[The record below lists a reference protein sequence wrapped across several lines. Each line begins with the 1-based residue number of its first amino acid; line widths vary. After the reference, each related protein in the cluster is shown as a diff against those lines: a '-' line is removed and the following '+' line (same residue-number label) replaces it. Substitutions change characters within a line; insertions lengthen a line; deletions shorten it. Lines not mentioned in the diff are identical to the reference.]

1 MLVFPTPC
9 ADHHRHAAFL
19 AEADEEVAPPGPHQ
33 ATPVRRRDTLLA
45 AALGGSVGDGNGV
58 RSGEGLNARAQP
70 AWVALP
76 RQCAALLRRTVLL
89 KCRGWR
95 QTTAEVV
102 VPVLLMAALV
112 VGAQLAEIK
121 VSSEDIFANKPPVST
136 LLASPRYTA
145 FSNYYGNHTAAA
157 CARTQLFAAAASP
170 QLATTFGWDTQALA
184 AVAASDP
191 AATRAVL
198 ASFNISADQLLNAQ
212 AALAAVNGVG
222 GLAAI
227 AVGLGVGDP
236 QVIDALQAVQANLLN
251 GSAWSAFA
259 DVAIPALLSSNLA
272 GTLFGGA
279 SGNGTNSSSG
289 SDPGR
294 PGALVGR
301 LFAYNGPIPVPSLD
315 EFVITHLVIRAVFS
329 RYSPAWTA
337 YKELKT
343 QLGYNLLG
351 NLVELGGI
359 AFMPNTS
366 GVRALASALSA
377 RHASW
382 DSYYKGAF
390 DDIGT
395 AREAATAGDPV
406 VGPWAVV
413 QFDSASPTSLRY
425 AIRVRFTQVPSTWTV
440 VEQFYGGLST
450 TYLRY
455 VTSGFLSIQRAIDEA
470 ALAGALSADPAVAA
484 ESVNSTA
491 GTSAMLWSIPFPVY
505 SVRSNSFYSS
515 SGPLLGLVI
524 CLSMIYPLGMLIKGL
539 VEEKETGAREL
550 LRISGLRHFALGVSW
565 SLVYVLLFILIAG
578 ASTLVLGLAVFPHS
592 GSDVLFG
599 MLWLFMLSCVPLAF
613 VISTAFTRARLAAI
627 FGPFALFA
635 LILPRYLFFRT
646 SGGQSMMAKRAACLL
661 APTAF
666 TFAADRLA
674 SYEAGNS
681 GVTRSNVWEG
691 PLSVGECM
699 AWMFLDTVLYS
710 LLGMLLDYA
719 LPTLRRSGR
728 LPQVALP
735 WGRRRGGG
743 GRTAHAGKA
752 EDIQPEGADS
762 ASGAVIATL
771 KALRKVFP
779 NGVCAVDGLDLQLAD
794 GTVTALLGH
803 NGAGKTTAISML
815 TGNVAPTSGT
825 VTICGHSVAAAASG
839 GLIGLC
845 PQHNVLYPMLTV
857 LDHLRMFAVLRGVPH
872 ARLTSEALDL
882 VAEVGLQEQVR
893 TRADALSGGMKR
905 RLQLACALIGGARL
919 ILADEP
925 TSGQDPINRR
935 ATWELLRKVRRTT
948 SVLLTTHYLDEA
960 DLLADRVVIL
970 SDGCL
975 RAAGSPLFLKRRL
988 GRGYT
993 LSVTTTG
1000 SAAEVEAVVQ
1010 QHSPGALRVRSA
1022 GGELAF
1028 QLTALQDRGEG
1039 GTHASDFVALL
1050 SALEARREALALGGL
1065 GISNATLEE
1074 VFLRLARE
1082 APATADTAAF
1092 AAASQGD
1099 DSGVEMD
1106 DLKRGG
1112 RRSNGA
1118 SAHHDVDG
1126 TSLATCL
1133 PFSPTKRRG
1142 APLLGEPG
1150 AQEATTEEPRLSST
1164 SPAFVT
1170 VDVVDASNGNG
1181 NGLAHDQHSQAPATS
1196 ADETASPWEAGQLP
1210 SVRDAKSMQRSFR
1223 RAFTEMLRKRAL
1235 IAKRDYKAVAFQ
1247 IALPVLAV
1255 GLVMLILSLNVDPTG
1270 PALTLKATTL
1280 ASDQQVNATPV
1291 WWPAQAAGFPTATF
1305 TPAVAPIAV
1314 PASRL
1319 ASVNSTVMSLQLL
1332 RAGNDSSV
1340 APPYSY
1346 GAFVPRD
1353 VGLPIF
1359 LPALCLVRAT
1369 TPAHAADMATRALTK
1384 PSTTAG
1390 EEKLAGALG
1399 RSLLLAATEV
1409 SRPALAVLHNTSS
1422 PHALPIWMS
1431 ELRAAALRAAGG
1443 PELAATNHPLPLTAD
1458 EQTTLATFL
1467 RLLASFFVL
1476 IPYSYA
1482 PATAAAAVVRERA
1495 SGAKLQQLASGASS
1509 LSYWASHFVFEM
1521 ANLTVVITCCM
1532 LIFAGFGVDILVG
1545 TSDKAAG
1552 TFLLLWLYS
1561 LAAVALSFFLSLP
1574 FDSHAAAIVAIAC
1587 FNFVTGFCLVTAS
1600 FIMSVTPSTADLNK
1614 QLVVFFR
1621 IFPTYNLGEGL
1632 LNLALASFDL
1642 GGLAS
1647 ATGGSGSSS
1656 GNNTAVYNAAEA
1668 AAPQN
1673 AFGNVALVA
1682 ARNAFEW
1689 NVLGRPLLLLLAEFC
1704 LLSTLVLLFHRGH
1717 TVQTL
1722 RAMAATYA
1730 AWLPLPGG
1738 GRDAG
1743 TQSAADG
1750 SEPDDETV
1758 QVEQAR
1764 IQGGPGDVL
1773 QLRGIRKVYAPH
1785 KVAVHGLWLGV
1796 RTGERLGLLGV
1807 NGAGKTT
1814 TLAMLCCDVAPT
1826 SGDAV
1831 VDGASVRGAPQDVQ
1845 RLIGYCPQK
1854 DPILELL
1861 TVREHLLLY
1870 ARLKGMPEGVVH
1882 AAVESTW
1889 RRVGLGPFAD
1899 RPAGTLS
1906 GGNKRKLS
1914 LAIAIVG
1921 NPVACILDE
1930 PSSGMDVQA
1939 RRHLW
1944 EVISTSTADMA
1955 VILTTHALDEAEAL
1969 CGRIGIMV
1977 SGRLKCVG
1985 TPLQLKQRF
1994 GDGHVIDIKAASHS
2008 PDDAERMLA
2017 HVQAL
2022 LPEAHVVERHGGKMR
2037 LGVEA
2042 PLSRIFAALDQ
2053 APCEDWAVSQA
2064 SMESV
2069 FCKIAA

>member
-1 MLVFPTPC
+1 MTP
-9 ADHHRHAAFL
+9 
-19 AEADEEVAPPGPHQ
+19 
-33 ATPVRRRDTLLA
+33 LL
-45 AALGGSVGDGNGV
+45 
-58 RSGEGLNARAQP
+58 
-70 AWVALP
+70 
-76 RQCAALLRRTVLL
+76 RQSTALLRRTVLL
-89 KCRGWR
+89 KCRGWK
-95 QTTAEVV
+95 QTAAEMV

-112 VGAQLAEIK
+112 VGAQLADIQ
-121 VSSEDIFANKPPVST
+121 VSTEDIFANKPPVST
-136 LLASPRYTA
+136 LLASARYSA
-145 FSNYYGNHTAAA
+145 FGNYYGNHTAAA
-157 CARTQLFAAAASP
+157 CARTQLFAAAAAPTLTSR
-170 QLATTFGWDTQALA
+170 LGWDTQALTA
-184 AVAASDP
+184 TAASDA

-198 ASFNISADQLLNAQ
+198 AAFNLTTTQLDNAQ
-212 AALAAVNGVG
+212 AALSAVNGIEGFV
-222 GLAAI
+222 AI

-236 QVIDALQAVQANLLN
+236 KVIDALQAVQANPLN
-251 GSAWSAFA
+251 GSTWSAFA
-259 DVAIPALLSSNLA
+259 DVAIPALLDGNV
-272 GTLFGGA
+272 TNYLFGSA
-279 SGNGTNSSSG
+279 SSNGTNSTNSSG
-289 SDPGR
+289 SATSGLDS
-294 PGALVGR
+294 LVGG
-301 LFAYNGPIPVPSLD
+301 LFAYNGPIPIPSLD
-315 EFVITHLVIRAVFS
+315 EFVAAHLAIRAVFA

-337 YKELKT
+337 YRELKT

-366 GVRALASALSA
+366 GVRALASSLSA

-382 DSYYKGAF
+382 DSYYQGAY
-390 DDIGT
+390 DDITT
-395 AREAATAGDPV
+395 ARAAATAGDPI

-413 QFDSASPTSLRY
+413 QFDSATPTSLRY
-425 AIRVRFTQVPSTWTV
+425 AIRVRFTQVPSTWTIV
-440 VEQFYGGLST
+440 DQFYSGLGT

-455 VTSGFLSIQRAIDEA
+455 ITSGFLTLQRAIDEA
-470 ALAGALSADPAVAA
+470 ALAGALSADPVAA
-484 ESVNSTA
+484 AASVNSTA
-491 GTSAMLWSIPFPVY
+491 GTSALMWSIPFPVY

-524 CLSMIYPLGMLIKGL
+524 CLSMIYPLGMLIKSL
-539 VEEKETGAREL
+539 VEEKESGAREL
-550 LRISGLRHFALGVSW
+550 LRISGLRHWALGVSW
-565 SLVYVLLFILIAG
+565 SLVYVLLFVVIAG

-635 LILPRYLFFRT
+635 LVLPRYLFFRT
-646 SGGQSMMAKRAACLL
+646 SGGQSIMGKRAACLL

-666 TFAADRLA
+666 TFAADKLA

-681 GVTRSNVWEG
+681 GVTSSNVWEG
-691 PLSVGECM
+691 PLSVGELM

-710 LLGMLLDYA
+710 LLAVLLDYA
-719 LPTLRRSGR
+719 VPTLRRSGR
-728 LPQVALP
+728 LPQLACP
-735 WGRRRGGG
+735 WGRRTERGGHS
-743 GRTAHAGKA
+743 ANASQAG
-752 EDIQPEGADS
+752 DIQRDDVDS
-762 ASGAVIATL
+762 ASSGEVIARL

-779 NGVCAVDGLDLQLAD
+779 NGVCAVDGLDLQLTD
-794 GTVTALLGH
+794 STITALLGH

-815 TGNVAPTSGT
+815 TGNVAPTSGA
-825 VTICGHSVAAAASG
+825 VTICGLGVAAAASS

-872 ARLTSEALDL
+872 ARLLTVALDL

-935 ATWELLRKVRRTT
+935 ATWELLRKVRKTT

-960 DLLADRVVIL
+960 DLLADRVVVL

-993 LSVTTTG
+993 LCVTTTG
-1000 SAAEVEAVVQ
+1000 SADAVEAVVKE
-1010 QHSPGALRVRSA
+1010 HAPGALRVRSA

-1028 QLTALQDRGEG
+1028 QLAALQDGEVV
-1039 GTHASDFVALL
+1039 TSHASDFVALL
-1050 SALEARREALALGGL
+1050 SALETQREALALGGV
-1065 GISNATLEE
+1065 GISNTTLEE

-1082 APATADTAAF
+1082 APATADTVAF
-1092 AAASQGD
+1092 ALGNAA
-1099 DSGVEMD
+1099 VEMH
-1106 DLKRGG
+1106 DLKAGSRG
-1112 RRSNGA
+1112 SNGA
-1118 SAHHDVDG
+1118 SAHHEVDDG
-1126 TSLATCL
+1126 MATCL

-1142 APLLGEPG
+1142 APLLGVLDSTSP
-1150 AQEATTEEPRLSST
+1150 EPRQSST

-1170 VDVVDASNGNG
+1170 VDVADGVNGNG
-1181 NGLAHDQHSQAPATS
+1181 RAHEQHARAPAIGKDV
-1196 ADETASPWEAGQLP
+1196 DETVPWEAGQLP
-1210 SVRDAKSMQRSFR
+1210 TVRDASSMQRSFKR
-1223 RAFTEMLRKRAL
+1223 SFTEMLRKRVL

-1255 GLVMLILSLNVDPTG
+1255 GLVMLILSLNVNPTG
-1270 PALTLKATTL
+1270 PPLTLKATTL
-1280 ASDQQVNATPV
+1280 ASAQQVNATPV
-1291 WWPAQAAGFPTATF
+1291 WWPAHANGFPAATF
-1305 TPAVAPIAV
+1305 TPAVAPLTV
-1314 PASRL
+1314 PASSL
-1319 ASVNSTVMSLQLL
+1319 ASFNSTIMSLQLL
-1332 RAGNDSSV
+1332 RAGNDSSL

-1353 VGLPIF
+1353 VGLPLF
-1359 LPALCLVRAT
+1359 MPALCLARA
-1369 TPAHAADMATRALTK
+1369 TPAHAAGVATRVLTS
-1384 PSTTAG
+1384 PGSTAS
-1390 EEKLAGALG
+1390 EDKLASALG
-1399 RSLLLAATEV
+1399 RSFVLNTKEV
-1409 SRPALAVLHNTSS
+1409 AQPALALLHNTSS

-1431 ELRAAALRAAGG
+1431 ELRAASLRAAGG
-1443 PELAATNHPLPLTAD
+1443 PELAAVNYPLPLTAD

-1509 LSYWASHFVFEM
+1509 LSYWAAHFVFEM
-1521 ANLTVVITCCM
+1521 ANLTVVIACCM

-1545 TSDKAAG
+1545 TSDKAIG

-1632 LNLALASFDL
+1632 LNLALSSFDL
-1642 GGLAS
+1642 GGLTS
-1647 ATGGSGSSS
+1647 ATGGTGGGS
-1656 GNNTAVYNAAEA
+1656 GNSTAVYTAAA
-1668 AAPQN
+1668 GAAPQN

-1689 NVLGRPLLLLLAEFC
+1689 NVLGRPLLLLVAEFC
-1704 LLSTLVLLFHRGH
+1704 LLSVLVLLFHRGH
-1717 TVQTL
+1717 TVQAL
-1722 RAMAATYA
+1722 RALAATHA

-1738 GRDAG
+1738 GSDSAAESAG
-1743 TQSAADG
+1743 T
-1750 SEPDDETV
+1750 EPDDETV
-1758 QVEQAR
+1758 EAERTR
-1764 IQGGPGDVL
+1764 IQGGSGDVL

-1796 RTGERLGLLGV
+1796 PIGERLGLLGV

-1831 VDGASVRGAPQDVQ
+1831 VDGASVKGAPQDVQ

-1861 TVREHLLLY
+1861 SVREHLLLY
-1870 ARLKGMPEGVVH
+1870 ARLKGIPESVVH

-1944 EVISTSTADMA
+1944 DVIATSTADMA

-1994 GDGHVIDIKAASHS
+1994 GDGHVIDMKASHAGGDGS
-2008 PDDAERMLA
+2008 DDADRMLA

-2022 LPEAHVVERHGGKMR
+2022 LPEAHVVERHGGKLR
-2037 LGVEA
+2037 LGVAA

>member
-1 MLVFPTPC
+1 VKRRCLWLVVTRRALWLPLF
-9 ADHHRHAAFL
+9 HHTRHAAFT
-19 AEADEEVAPPGPHQ
+19 AEEEVETRLPPQSP
-33 ATPVRRRDTLLA
+33 PLRRDTLLA
-45 AALGGSVGDGNGV
+45 AALGHNGGGDGER
-58 RSGEGLNARAQP
+58 RSQENTSAEARAAP
-70 AWVALP
+70 AWVTPLL

-95 QTTAEVV
+95 QTAAEVV

-121 VSSEDIFANKPPVST
+121 VSTEDIFANKPPVST
-136 LLASPRYTA
+136 LLATARYSA
-145 FSNYYGNHTAAA
+145 FGNYYANHTAAA
-157 CARTQLFAAAASP
+157 CARTQLLAAAAAPS
-170 QLATTFGWDTQALA
+170 LASSLGWDTQALTA
-184 AVAASDP
+184 TAASD
-191 AATRAVL
+191 ADATRAVL
-198 ASFNISADQLLNAQ
+198 AAFNLTTAELNNAQ
-212 AALAAVNGVG
+212 AALTAVDGVQG
-222 GLAAI
+222 FVAI
-227 AVGLGVGDP
+227 AVGLGIGDP
-236 QVIDALQAVQANLLN
+236 KVIDALQAVQANPLN
-251 GSAWSAFA
+251 GSSWSKFA
-259 DVAIPALLSSNLA
+259 DVAIPALLDGNL
-272 GTLFGGA
+272 TNYLFGSA
-279 SGNGTNSSSG
+279 SSNGTNSSG
-289 SDPGR
+289 SSATSSLGSLA
-294 PGALVGR
+294 GG
-301 LFAYNGPIPVPSLD
+301 LFTYNGSIPIPSLD
-315 EFVITHLVIRAVFS
+315 EFVAAHLAIRAVFS
-329 RYSPAWTA
+329 RFSPAWTA
-337 YKELKT
+337 YRELKT

-366 GVRALASALSA
+366 GVRALASSLSG

-382 DSYYKGAF
+382 DSYYQGAY
-390 DDIGT
+390 DDITT
-395 AREAATAGDPV
+395 ARAAATAGDPI

-425 AIRVRFTQVPSTWTV
+425 AIRVRFTQVPSTWTIV
-440 VEQFYGGLST
+440 DQFYSGLST

-455 VTSGFLSIQRAIDEA
+455 ITSGFLSIQRAIDEA
-470 ALAGALSADPAVAA
+470 ALAGALSADPVAA
-484 ESVNSTA
+484 AASVNSTA
-491 GTSAMLWSIPFPVY
+491 GTSALMWSIPFPVY
-505 SVRSNSFYSS
+505 SVLSNSFYSS

-524 CLSMIYPLGMLIKGL
+524 CLSMIYPLGMLIKSL
-539 VEEKETGAREL
+539 VEEKESGAREL
-550 LRISGLRHFALGVSW
+550 LRISGLRHWALGVSW
-565 SLVYVLLFILIAG
+565 SLVYVLLFVLIAG

-635 LILPRYLFFRT
+635 LVLPRYLFFRT
-646 SGGQSMMAKRAACLL
+646 SGGQSILGKRAACLL

-666 TFAADRLA
+666 TFAADKLA

-681 GVTRSNVWEG
+681 GVTSSNVWEG

-699 AWMFLDTVLYS
+699 AWMFVDTVLYS
-710 LLGMLLDYA
+710 LLAVLLDYA

-728 LPQVALP
+728 LPQVAWP
-735 WGRRRGGG
+735 WGRRGERGGHVSQG
-743 GRTAHAGKA
+743 SQAG
-752 EDIQPEGADS
+752 DIQRDDADS
-762 ASGAVIATL
+762 APGDVIAQL

-779 NGVCAVDGLDLQLAD
+779 NGVCAVDGLDLQLTD
-794 GTVTALLGH
+794 GTITALLGH

-825 VTICGHSVAAAASG
+825 VTICGLGVAAAASC

-872 ARLTSEALDL
+872 ARLLTVALDL

-935 ATWELLRKVRRTT
+935 ATWELLRKVRKTT

-993 LSVTTTG
+993 LCVTTTG
-1000 SAAEVEAVVQ
+1000 SADAVEAVVK
-1010 QHSPGALRVRSA
+1010 QHAPGALRVRSA

-1028 QLTALQDRGEG
+1028 QLAALQDGDAV
-1039 GTHASDFVALL
+1039 TSHASDFVALL
-1050 SALEARREALALGGL
+1050 SALETQREALALGGV

-1092 AAASQGD
+1092 ALGNAA
-1099 DSGVEMD
+1099 VEMR
-1106 DLKRGG
+1106 DLKA
-1112 RRSNGA
+1112 GA
-1118 SAHHDVDG
+1118 STHQELDDG
-1126 TSLATCL
+1126 LATCL

-1142 APLLGEPG
+1142 APLLGALES
-1150 AQEATTEEPRLSST
+1150 TTPEPRHSST

-1170 VDVVDASNGNG
+1170 VDVADVGSNGR
-1181 NGLAHDQHSQAPATS
+1181 AHEQHARAPAEGKEI
-1196 ADETASPWEAGQLP
+1196 DETAWEAGLP
-1210 SVRDAKSMQRSFR
+1210 TVRDATAMQRSFKR
-1223 RAFTEMLRKRAL
+1223 SFTEMLRKRVL
-1235 IAKRDYKAVAFQ
+1235 IARRDYKAVAFQ

-1255 GLVMLILSLNVDPTG
+1255 GLVMLILSLNVNPTG
-1270 PALTLKATTL
+1270 PPLTLKATTL
-1280 ASDQQVNATPV
+1280 ASAQQVNATPV
-1291 WWPAQAAGFPTATF
+1291 WWPAQASRFPAASF
-1305 TPAVAPIAV
+1305 TPAVAPLTV
-1314 PASRL
+1314 PASSL

-1332 RAGNDSSV
+1332 RAGNDSSL

-1353 VGLPIF
+1353 VGLPVF
-1359 LPALCLVRAT
+1359 MPALCLAGA
-1369 TPAHAADMATRALTK
+1369 TPARAAGVAMRMLTS
-1384 PSTTAG
+1384 PSSSAS
-1390 EEKLAGALG
+1390 EDKLAGALG
-1399 RSLLLAATEV
+1399 RSLVLNTREV
-1409 SRPALAVLHNTSS
+1409 AQPAMALLHNTSS

-1431 ELRAAALRAAGG
+1431 ELRAASLRAVGG
-1443 PELAATNHPLPLTAD
+1443 PELEALNHPLPLTAD

-1509 LSYWASHFVFEM
+1509 LSYWAAHFVFEM
-1521 ANLTVVITCCM
+1521 ANLTVVIACCM

-1545 TSDKAAG
+1545 SSDKALG

-1632 LNLALASFDL
+1632 LNLALSSFDL
-1642 GGLAS
+1642 GGLTS
-1647 ATGGSGSSS
+1647 ATGGTGGGS
-1656 GNNTAVYNAAEA
+1656 GNSTAVYTAAA
-1668 AAPQN
+1668 GAAPQN

-1682 ARNAFEW
+1682 AKNAFDW
-1689 NVLGRPLLLLLAEFC
+1689 NVLGRPLLLLVAEFC
-1704 LLSTLVLLFHRGH
+1704 LLSVLVLLFHRGH
-1717 TVQTL
+1717 TMQAL
-1722 RAMAATYA
+1722 RALAATYA

-1738 GRDAG
+1738 GSDAG
-1743 TQSAADG
+1743 AAAAAT
-1750 SEPDDETV
+1750 EPDDETV
-1758 QVEQAR
+1758 EAERTR
-1764 IQGGPGDVL
+1764 IQDRPADVL
-1773 QLRGIRKVYAPH
+1773 QLRGIRKVYAPR

-1796 RTGERLGLLGV
+1796 PVGERLGLLGV

-1831 VDGASVRGAPQDVQ
+1831 VDGSSVKGAPQDVQ

-1870 ARLKGMPEGVVH
+1870 ARLKGIPENVVH

-1944 EVISTSTADMA
+1944 DVIATSTADMA

-1994 GDGHVIDIKAASHS
+1994 GDGHVIDIKAASNPGGDGS
-2008 PDDAERMLA
+2008 DDADRMLA

-2022 LPEAHVVERHGGKMR
+2022 LPEAHVVERHGGKLR
-2037 LGVEA
+2037 LGVAA